1 MENNKIHMMLKAS
14 KIDSNSL
21 ITLIEKFQPLLRKY
35 ASYLKYEDAYDDLL
49 IDFIEFTKKFKADSI
64 INKDDYT
71 LISYIRKTIHN
82 SYLKKSKI
90 NAHYK
95 KMHQLFNEL
104 SEEQELLLECITD
117 EFDLNSEIE
126 DDFFQEYLTEFEFSI
141 LKLIF
146 YHDYKVQEIS
156 KLKNIS
162 RQAVNQT
169 KIRAIHK
176 LKNIINL

>member
-1 MENNKIHMMLKAS
+1 
-14 KIDSNSL
+14 
-21 ITLIEKFQPLLRKY
+21 
-35 ASYLKYEDAYDDLL
+35 
-49 IDFIEFTKKFKADSI
+49 
-64 INKDDYT
+64 
-71 LISYIRKTIHN
+71 
-82 SYLKKSKI
+82 
-90 NAHYK
+90 
-95 KMHQLFNEL
+95 MHQLFNEL